1 MQKPA
6 SLRKALTAALEEL
19 RKEPTRLAIWIEDGA
34 VRSRDTGDLSFGFE
48 YPLSV
53 LLRDM
58 KTDIALVT
66 LAITRWLRVN
76 QPDLLAGGPGDS
88 FKFETDILD
97 NEKADILITLQL
109 REAVK
114 VTPIDGPNWRSMAAV
129 SISNIRPS
137 PTRCSKAM
145 PVSKEPTHRSCS
157 RSKPS
162 SPTDGG
168 RIR

>member
-6 SLRKALTAALEEL
+6 SLRQALTAALEEL

-48 YPLSV
+48 YPLSI

-66 LAITRWLRVN
+66 LAITRWLRRN
-76 QPDLLAGGPGDS
+76 QPDLLAAGQGDS

-109 REAVK
+109 REAVT
-114 VTPIDGPNWRSMAAV
+114 VTP
-129 SISNIRPS
+129 
-137 PTRCSKAM
+137 
-145 PVSKEPTHRSCS
+145 KE
-157 RSKPS
+157 
-162 SPTDGG
+162 DGG
-168 RIR
+168 FDLAYQAEPDPLFEGDAGFEGTAAPALQSVETIVAD

>member
-1 MQKPA
+1 MEKPA
-6 SLRKALTAALEEL
+6 SLRRALTAALEEL

-48 YPLSV
+48 YPLSI

-66 LAITRWLRVN
+66 LAIIRWLRVN
-76 QPDLLAGGPGDS
+76 QPDLLAGGSGDS

-97 NEKADILITLQL
+97 SEKADILITLQL

-114 VTPIDGPNWRSMAAV
+114 VTPKEEGGFDLEYQAEPDPLFTSAA
-129 SISNIRPS
+129 
-137 PTRCSKAM
+137 AF
-145 PVSKEPTHRSCS
+145 EG
-157 RSKPS
+157 
-162 SPTDGG
+162 TDATALQSVE
-168 RIR
+168 IIVAD

>member
-114 VTPIDGPNWRSMAAV
+114 VTPIDGGGFDLEYQA
-129 SISNIRPS
+129 
-137 PTRCSKAM
+137 
-145 PVSKEPTHRSCS
+145 EPDPLFEGDAGFEGTNAPQLQSVE
-157 RSKPS
+157 
-162 SPTDGG
+162 TIVAD
-168 RIR
+168 